1 MVFRSA
7 RKMAGRFPPTAAAT
21 RDIRIAMLPRGN
33 PKRGGFHPSEPL
45 VVAGMFRTANGLGQ
59 AARLGI
65 HALRRQGYNPIAV
78 DLSDILNQNDGH
90 NEDTLQ
96 QMPTGSSG
104 TLVLHTNAPET
115 RFALQKLGLRRWH
128 NWRIIGYWAWELSEP
143 PLEWLS
149 IAEHLDEIWTPSAFV
164 TEAFRPFID
173 IPIRTV
179 ALPVRAPELTEDD
192 RPTSFDSGPLR
203 CLIMADGRSSFH
215 RKNVLSAV
223 RIYRNA
229 FTKKNDTS
237 LTVKL
242 RNVTEFPEFSRDLT
256 EAVRGDSSVT
266 IIDESLSDARRWSL
280 IASHHVMLS
289 AHRSEGFGLHLA
301 EAMSIGR
308 VAMATGWSGNM
319 EFMKA
324 ENSIPLPFRLEPVK
338 DPYGVYK
345 ASKGSIWARVDEDSS
360 VEAFRQLNNNRASAS
375 RIGQAAAEYISA
387 NLDGANY
394 VSALDP
400 LRLGGRSDDA

>member
-1 MVFRSA
+1 
-7 RKMAGRFPPTAAAT
+7 
-21 RDIRIAMLPRGN
+21 MLPRGN
-33 PKRGGFHPSEPL
+33 TRREGFNPSEPL

-65 HALRRQGYNPIAV
+65 HALKRQGYNPIAV
-78 DLSDILNQNDGH
+78 DLSDILNQIDGH
-90 NEDTLQ
+90 SEDALQ
-96 QMPTGSSG
+96 KMPSGSRG
-104 TLVLHTNAPET
+104 TLVLHANAPET
-115 RFALQKLGLRRWH
+115 RMALQALGLRRWH

-143 PLEWLS
+143 PKEWLS
-149 IAEHLDEIWTPSAFV
+149 IAEHLDEIWTPSNFV
-164 TEAFRPFID
+164 TEAFRPFVD

-179 ALPVRAPELTEDD
+179 ALPVRAPELTTDD
-192 RPTSFDSGPLR
+192 TPVSFDASPMR
-203 CLIMADGRSSFH
+203 YLIMADGRSSFH

-229 FTKKNDTS
+229 FSQKDDTS

-242 RNVTEFPEFSRDLT
+242 RNVREYPEFSRDLT
-256 EAVRGDSSVT
+256 DAVRGDDAIT
-266 IIDESLSDARRWSL
+266 IIDESLSDAYRWNL

-319 EFMKA
+319 EFMNTK
-324 ENSIPLPFRLEPVK
+324 NSVLLPYQLEAVK

-345 ASKGSIWARVDEDSS
+345 APKGSIWAKVDEDAS
-360 VEAFRQLNNNRASAS
+360 VEAIRQLNKDRDSAA
-375 RIGQAAAEYISA
+375 RIGQAAADYISA
-387 NLDGANY
+387 NLDGDGY

-400 LRLGGRSDDA
+400 LYMAGRSPQT

>member
-1 MVFRSA
+1 
-7 RKMAGRFPPTAAAT
+7 
-21 RDIRIAMLPRGN
+21 MLPRGN
-33 PKRGGFHPSEPL
+33 PKREGFNPSEPL

-65 HALRRQGYNPIAV
+65 HALKRQGYNPIAV
-78 DLSDILNQNDGH
+78 DLSDILNQIDGH
-90 NEDTLQ
+90 SEDALQ
-96 QMPTGSSG
+96 KMPSGSGG
-104 TLVLHTNAPET
+104 TLVLHANAPET
-115 RFALQKLGLRRWH
+115 RIALQALGLRRWH

-143 PLEWLS
+143 PKEWLS
-149 IAEHLDEIWTPSAFV
+149 IAEHLDEIWTPSRFV
-164 TEAFRPFID
+164 TEAFRPFVD

-179 ALPVRAPELTEDD
+179 ALPVRAPELTADD
-192 RPTSFDSGPLR
+192 TPAGFDASPLR

-229 FTKKNDTS
+229 FSQKDDTS

-242 RNVTEFPEFSRDLT
+242 RNMSEYPEFSRDLT
-256 EAVRGDSSVT
+256 EAVRGDRSVT
-266 IIDESLSDARRWSL
+266 IIDESLPDARRWNL

-301 EAMSIGR
+301 EAMSVGR

-319 EFMKA
+319 EFMNA
-324 ENSIPLPFRLEPVK
+324 ENSVPLPYQLEAVN

-345 ASKGSIWARVDEDSS
+345 APRGSIWAKVDEDAS
-360 VEAFRQLNNNRASAS
+360 VEAFRHLNKNRDSAA
-375 RIGQAAAEYISA
+375 RLGQAAAGYIST
-387 NLDGANY
+387 NLDGAGY
-394 VSALDP
+394 VSTLDP
-400 LRLGGRSDDA
+400 LRLGARSRLI

>member
-1 MVFRSA
+1 
-7 RKMAGRFPPTAAAT
+7 
-21 RDIRIAMLPRGN
+21 MLPRGN
-33 PKRGGFHPSEPL
+33 AKREGFNPSEPL
-45 VVAGMFRTANGLGQ
+45 VIAGMFRTANGLGQ

-65 HALRRQGYNPIAV
+65 QAFKQQGYNPVAV
-78 DLSDILNQNDGH
+78 DLSGTLNQIDGH
-90 NEDTLQ
+90 SEDTLQ
-96 QMPTGSSG
+96 QMPAASSG

-115 RFALQKLGLRRWH
+115 RTALQTLGLRRWH

-143 PLEWLS
+143 PKEWLS
-149 IAEHLDEIWTPSAFV
+149 IAEHLDEIWTPSRFV

-179 ALPVRAPELTEDD
+179 ALPVRAPELTADD
-192 RPTSFDSGPLR
+192 APARFDTGPLR
-203 CLIMADGRSSFH
+203 CLVMADGRSSFH

-229 FTKKNDTS
+229 FSEKDDTS

-242 RNVTEFPEFSRDLT
+242 RNVTEYPEFSRDLT
-256 EAVRGDSSVT
+256 EAVRGDDSIT
-266 IIDESLSDARRWSL
+266 IIDESLSDDSRWNL

-301 EAMSIGR
+301 EAMSVGR

-319 EFMKA
+319 EFMNA
-324 ENSIPLPFRLEPVK
+324 ENSVPLPYQLEAVK

-345 ASKGSIWARVDEDSS
+345 PPKGSIWAKVDEDASI
-360 VEAFRQLNNNRASAS
+360 EAIRQLNKDRGSAS
-375 RIGQAAAEYISA
+375 RIGQAATDYISA
-387 NLDGANY
+387 NLDGAGY
-394 VSALDP
+394 VSALN
-400 LRLGGRSDDA
+400 S